1 MFGRKKEARTKP
13 RTAGGLSQFGLL
25 DLPDINAVDS
35 NEMGTDDDEDDDSA
49 LEAELLAI
57 TSGNLPARPKKARPA
72 PAVPQV
78 NLDAMVAESLKDIP
92 SDEDVSGDDDDPE
105 LLHELGTLAEEDT
118 VMEAEKPPSTPVA
131 LPKRNEGN
139 PLVTT
144 LEERLKMYQE
154 AEKNAKSAGES
165 SRARRFG
172 RGIKTLNDMLKQAKA
187 GRVVNEE
194 DIPPPVAVT
203 LTKKPDVPS
212 VADTPT
218 PEMVPTRPAPQ
229 PPVPE
234 RPPQFGVPLPGMAS
248 PVQDQSPGK
257 EVPSPMPSSPT
268 STADQNNT
276 IAALAARRDEYK
288 MAALQAKKAG
298 DRETA
303 INYVRIVKKFEIVIS
318 AVEGGQAVDLSEM
331 PPPPPPIGSVKTTP
345 GVAETAVE
353 ESEKQRDADNSQSTT
368 GGAAEGEEQPETDL
382 YSAPPTPTTVME
394 ALIQRLDKYKSVE
407 KAAKEEG
414 NASKARRIG
423 RIVKQYEN
431 AIKLHKAGKP
441 IPVDELPTPP
451 GFAPIPQEGGSS
463 ASAAGPSS
471 PPSQPPVDEETPK
484 PAPRPQPSPA
494 PTPRAQPP
502 TPHDVQP
509 ESEKANVRKSPQSRQ
524 EKQLALL
531 LARQKEFKE
540 AALQAKRKGEINQ
553 AKEYLRLAKGF
564 DPLIE
569 ATNCGLPVD
578 MDSVPVPPA
587 TKIVLESDFDIVNAD
602 DCIPGSDLDIF
613 DKLEEDLLKQA
624 KMCLTTRDH
633 FKAIGDIASAN
644 RFEQLAVHS
653 KKDLDAVRYAHK
665 RNESIPKF
673 HYENKTFSI
682 VQCCTDLGDNDL
694 ELTIVQGINY
704 NVTNPKDVDTYVRFE
719 FPYPNEYPQKDKTA
733 VVKDTNN
740 PQYNQTFPLTIQRNV
755 RACQRIFKRHS
766 LKCEVWSRGSVIR
779 NLCCFCC
786 PETCGKTISC
796 SGFFRGDSLIGT
808 ANIKLQ
814 PLETK
819 CILHDAYDLLEGR
832 KTVGGKLEVK
842 IRIRNPIVT
851 KQVEQV
857 QEKWLV
863 IDSM

>member
-1 MFGRKKEARTKP
+1 MFARKKETRSKP
-13 RTAGGLSQFGLL
+13 RTGGGLSQFGLL
-25 DLPDINAVDS
+25 DLPDVNALDS
-35 NEMGTDDDEDDDSA
+35 NEMGVDDDDEDDDSA

-57 TSGNLPARPKKARPA
+57 TSGNLPARPKRARPA

-105 LLHELGTLAEEDT
+105 LLHELGTLAEDDT
-118 VMEAEKPPSTPVA
+118 VVEAEKPPSTPVSP
-131 LPKRNEGN
+131 PKRNAGN

-154 AEKNAKSAGES
+154 AEKNAKSSGES
-165 SRARRFG
+165 ARARRFG

-212 VADTPT
+212 AADTPT
-218 PEMVPTRPAPQ
+218 PDTVPTRPAPQ

-248 PVQDQSPGK
+248 PEQNRSPQK
-257 EVPSPMPSSPT
+257 ETPSPVPTSPT
-268 STADQNNT
+268 STSEQSNT

-331 PPPPPPIGSVKTTP
+331 PPPPPPIGSVTTTP
-345 GVAETAVE
+345 AVTETVLE
-353 ESEKQRDADNSQSTT
+353 ESEKQKDADNSQPTT
-368 GGAAEGEEQPETDL
+368 EAADGEGQPETDL
-382 YSAPPTPTTVME
+382 YNAPPTPTTVME
-394 ALIQRLDKYKSVE
+394 ALLQRLDKYKSVE

-441 IPVDELPTPP
+441 IPIDELPTPP

-463 ASAAGPSS
+463 TALPSS
-471 PPSQPPVDEETPK
+471 PPSQPPADEEAPK

-494 PTPRAQPP
+494 PTPRAKPTSPQPTSP
-502 TPHDVQP
+502 QNVQP

-524 EKQLALL
+524 EKQLAMLL
-531 LARQKEFKE
+531 SRQKEFKE
-540 AALQAKRKGEINQ
+540 AALQAKRKGEISQ

-587 TKIVLESDFDIVNAD
+587 TKIELESDFDIVNPD
-602 DCIPGSDLDIF
+602 DCIPGSDSEIF

-704 NVTNPKDVDTYVRFE
+704 NVSNPKDVDTYVRFE

-740 PQYNQTFPLTIQRNV
+740 PQYNQTFPLTMQRNV
-755 RACQRIFKRHS
+755 RACQRIFKRQS
-766 LKCEVWSRGSVIR
+766 LKCEVWSRG
-779 NLCCFCC
+779 
-786 PETCGKTISC
+786 
-796 SGFFRGDSLIGT
+796 GFFRGDTLIGT

-832 KTVGGKLEVK
+832 KAVGGKLEVK

-863 IDSM
+863 IDAM